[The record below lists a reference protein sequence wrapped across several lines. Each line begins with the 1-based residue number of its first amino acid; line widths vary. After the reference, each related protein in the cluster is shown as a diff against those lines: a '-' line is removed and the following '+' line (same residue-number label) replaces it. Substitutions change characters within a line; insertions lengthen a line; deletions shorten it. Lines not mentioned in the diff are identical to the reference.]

1 MTITVGTDT
10 YATVAEADAY
20 LANFYV
26 STDVQLVAWD
36 ALSDGDKEIYLRNA
50 TRSLE
55 RLFFI
60 GRKYADNQTL
70 SFPREV
76 PQPFPNRRWEGNEIT
91 VRLTLGE
98 EYDPSYSPYYL
109 GNGNIPDAI
118 KYAQIE
124 EALELASPSAATTK
138 QQKMSGHIKSASIGH
153 FSESYITRNSAGNTP
168 QTVLRSVKAQEYIQP
183 FVNGGFRVV

>member
-1 MTITVGTDT
+1 MAITVGTDT
-10 YATVAEADAY
+10 YVTVAEADAY
-20 LANFYV
+20 LADYYV
-26 STDVQLVAWD
+26 SANTQLVAWS

-60 GRKYADNQTL
+60 GRKYLDTQTL
-70 SFPREV
+70 SFPRV
-76 PQPFPNRRWEGNEIT
+76 RPQPFPNRRWETEEINLDT
-91 VRLTLGE
+91 PEGFV
-98 EYDPSYSPYYL
+98 YDPAYSPYYL
-109 GNGNIPDAI
+109 GENEIPDAI

-138 QQKMSGHIKSASIGH
+138 HSAISGAVSQVRIGH
-153 FSESYITRNSAGNTP
+153 FEERYNTRNTAGNTP
-168 QTVLRSVKAQEYIQP
+168 QTVLRSVKAQEYVQD